1 MGTVKSMIAFI
12 LALLLSINVQ
22 TADRCQ
28 LHQRTL
34 NPVRQTIPGLAPIG
48 SILDGDFVSGYYF
61 NANTG
66 CYGYLLRVGGSPS
79 NERYFESGG

>member
-1 MGTVKSMIAFI
+1 VITFI
-12 LALLLSINVQ
+12 LALLFSINVQ

-28 LHQRTL
+28 FHQRTL
-34 NPVRQTIPGLAPIG
+34 NPVRQTISGLAPVG

-66 CYGYLLRVGGSPS
+66 CYGYLLRIGGSVAS
-79 NERYFESGG
+79 ERYFEPGG